1 MASPKP
7 LIAVLMAVCMGCASV
22 GDTFHVTAFLHEQ
35 ITGDTWRA
43 CLAREYQS
51 QTRLILRE
59 SRDWAAASQMSAKGW
74 AALNEGNVAP
84 SSPADFALEASR
96 RAPFDAA
103 SGELGAG
110 LVDKSAAPCLC
121 ARAQAAFDGWLAAS
135 VRPAANANAAQAD
148 YVNALAACRQA
159 EVARV
164 EGR

>member
-1 MASPKP
+1 MAPP
-7 LIAVLMAVCMGCASV
+7 RLLIAVLTAACMGCASV

-43 CLAREYQS
+43 CLAREYQT

-59 SRDWAAASQMSAKGW
+59 SRDWAAASQLSGKGW
-74 AALNEGNVAP
+74 AALNDGSVAP
-84 SSPADFALEASR
+84 SSPADFDLEPSW

-103 SGELGAG
+103 NAELGAG
-110 LVDKSAAPCLC
+110 LVNKSAAPCLC

-135 VRPAANANAAQAD
+135 VRPAANANAAQGD

-164 EGR
+164 EAR